1 MARRGLAGR
10 GVARRGKA
18 RVMVRPGM
26 AWHGAARD
34 EARLGAVWLG
44 GARNAAWRGAAWR
57 GKARN
62 RAGDDTTQ
70 REGHIVRRHARVDA
84 NHAEIRSAL
93 RAEHWVVVDTSG
105 VGSGF
110 PDLLIARRGRLLL
123 VEIKDGA
130 KVPSAQR
137 LTEDEVQFHALLASA
152 GVTVQV
158 VTSLREA
165 LAL

>member
-1 MARRGLAGR
+1 
-10 GVARRGKA
+10 
-18 RVMVRPGM
+18 MVRPGM
-26 AWHGAARD
+26 AWHGAARN

-44 GARNAAWRGAAWR
+44 E
-57 GKARN
+57 ARN

-93 RAEHWVVVDTSG
+93 RAEHWVVVDTAG

-110 PDLLIARRGRLLL
+110 PDLLIARRGKLML

-130 KVPSAQR
+130 KVKSKQQ